1 MKNAIIVIL
10 LIALTL
16 VGYYAATTIRLSN
29 PNVEGKT
36 EKVRRGDLSLPINAT
51 GEIKPALRVEIKSEA
66 SGEVIEIARRPGD
79 RVKAGELLI
88 RLQKDDEQ
96 RSVNRARQDLQSAQ
110 ARLETARI
118 RLELA
123 RDSELRSAQSQVDQL
138 TPLVELADFRLK
150 KIKALPP
157 EQTNEE
163 EILQRSTELQRQT
176 AQLDAARANLEK
188 ARLAIPLAE
197 HELTSAEASFE
208 AFKSNLADAEKRL
221 SKTDIVSPISGIVSR
236 VNTQIGEVIQGG
248 KTTLTGGTV
257 LAAVLDD
264 HRIVVQAEVDEA
276 DIGRVREI
284 APTWAIPGRESDE
297 QMPTDLAVATQ
308 RVEHPPTI
316 TVESFRD
323 EDFTGVIERI
333 YPEPK
338 SATGVV
344 TYLVDVVITSENR
357 TKLLTGMRAD
367 VSFTSEFVQN
377 ALLCPNEA
385 IREGP
390 RGKLGVYI
398 PKPDSLPGEH
408 ETQFVDVR
416 FGLDNGNYSEV
427 IEGLTEGTMVYIK
440 LPAKTDTDK
449 DKDRKRT

>member
-1 MKNAIIVIL
+1 MKNAFIALL
-10 LIALTL
+10 LIALIV
-16 VGYYAATTIRLSN
+16 VGYYAATTLRLTN

-36 EKVRRGDLSLPINAT
+36 EKIRRGDLALPINAT
-51 GEIKPALRVEIKSEA
+51 GEVRPALRVEIKSEA

-96 RSVNRARQDLQSAQ
+96 RSVNRAKQDMQSAE
-110 ARLETARI
+110 ARLETAKI
-118 RLELA
+118 HLQLA
-123 RDSELRSAQSQVDQL
+123 RDSDLRTAQAQVDQL
-138 TPLVELADFRLK
+138 VPMVELTQFRLD
-150 KIKALPP
+150 KIKKLPP

-163 EILQRSTELQRQT
+163 EILQRTTEHQRQV
-176 AQLDAARANLEK
+176 AQLEAAKASLEK
-188 ARLAIPLAE
+188 AKLAIPLGE
-197 HELTSAEASFE
+197 HEVTSAEASFE

-221 SKTDIVSPISGIVSR
+221 SKTDIVSPISGIVSK

-264 HRIVVQAEVDEA
+264 EKVLVQAEVDEA
-276 DIGRVREI
+276 DIGRIREI
-284 APTWAIPGRESDE
+284 APRWAIPGRLDNA
-297 QMPTDLAVATQ
+297 QMPANVADAVAQ
-308 RVEHPPTI
+308 VEHPPSI
-316 TVESFRD
+316 SVEPFRD
-323 EDFTGVIERI
+323 EDFTGIIERI

-338 SATGVV
+338 SQTGVV
-344 TYLVDVVITSENR
+344 TYLVDIVITSENKS
-357 TKLLTGMRAD
+357 KLLSGMRAD
-367 VSFTSEFVQN
+367 VSFTSQYVQN

-398 PKPDSLPGEH
+398 PKPETPPGDH

-427 IEGLTEGTMVYIK
+427 LEGLDEGTMVYIK
-440 LPAKTDTDK
+440 LPARPEKEK
-449 DKDRKRT
+449 EKKRT

>member
-1 MKNAIIVIL
+1 MKNTIIVLL
-10 LIALTL
+10 LIALTV
-16 VGYYAATTIRLSN
+16 VGYYAATTLRLTN
-29 PNVEGKT
+29 VNVEGKT
-36 EKVRRGDLSLPINAT
+36 EKVRRGDLSLPISAT

-79 RVKAGELLI
+79 RVKAGDLLI

-96 RSVNRARQDLQSAQ
+96 RSVNRASQDLQGAK
-110 ARLETARI
+110 ARLDTAKI
-118 RLELA
+118 RLQLA
-123 RDSELRSAQSQVDQL
+123 RDSELRAAQAQVDQL
-138 TPLVELADFRLK
+138 APMVELTDFRLK

-163 EILQRSTELQRQT
+163 EVLQRTTEHQRQV
-176 AQLDAARANLEK
+176 AQLDSARATLEK

-197 HELTSAEASFE
+197 HEVVSAEAAFE

-221 SKTDIVSPISGIVSR
+221 TKTDIVSPISGVVSKM
-236 VNTQIGEVIQGG
+236 NTQIGEVIQGG

-264 HRIVVQAEVDEA
+264 QRVIVQAEVDEA
-276 DIGRVREI
+276 DIGRVRDI
-284 APTWAIPGRESDE
+284 APPWAIPGRELDL
-297 QMPTDLAVATQ
+297 QMPDDPAVAMKQ
-308 RVEHPPTI
+308 VEHPVTI
-316 TVESFRD
+316 TVESHRD
-323 EDFTGVIERI
+323 EDFKGVIERI

-338 SATGVV
+338 SATGIV

-357 TKLLTGMRAD
+357 KKLQFTGMRAE
-367 VSFTSEFVQN
+367 VSFTSRFVQN
-377 ALLCPNEA
+377 AILCPNEA

-390 RGKLGVYI
+390 QGKLGVYV
-398 PKPDSLPGEH
+398 PKADSLPGEY

-427 IEGLTEGTMVYIK
+427 LEGLSEGTEVYVK
-440 LPAKTDTDK
+440 LPAKTDK
-449 DKDRKRT
+449 DKKRT